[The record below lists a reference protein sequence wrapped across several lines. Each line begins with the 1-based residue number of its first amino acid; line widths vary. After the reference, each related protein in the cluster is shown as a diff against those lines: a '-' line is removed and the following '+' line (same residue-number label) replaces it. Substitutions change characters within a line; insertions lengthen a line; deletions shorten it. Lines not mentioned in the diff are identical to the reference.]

1 MFCSTALISSF
12 IRSTRAVVSVG
23 GGLLAVAAIPVVAV
37 RLVGAGDWC
46 PTVGTVCSLLM
57 VADPLLG
64 YNSWL
69 GTLRSGDGRKGVDGD
84 VRSRWS
90 LLRGGDVNAS
100 WCGIVLPA
108 FWFCKRLDAR
118 RFRIGWSLLWFCM

>member
-1 MFCSTALISSF
+1 MFCNTALISF
-12 IRSTRAVVSVG
+12 LIRSTKRVVSVG
-23 GGLLAVAAIPVVAV
+23 GGLLAAVVAPLIAV
-37 RLVGAGDWC
+37 WFVGAGDWC
-46 PTVGTVCSLLM
+46 PAVGTVCSVLM
-57 VADPLLG
+57 VLDSLLG